1 MARDHICE
9 LCDSITRVCDSVT
22 RVCETPK
29 VIRPVIVTCNAKQE
43 TIMNPFDRHLPLFSL
58 TVITTE
64 YPSGGQ
70 WVKVTLYV
78 YILLIPW
85 V

>member
-29 VIRPVIVTCNAKQE
+29 VIRPVIVTCHAKQE
-43 TIMNPFDRHLPLFSL
+43 TIMNPFDRHLPLVTL

-64 YPSGGQ
+64 NPYTPLRGGGA
-70 WVKVTLYV
+70 KG
-78 YILLIPW
+78 
-85 V
+85 